1 MNFDS
6 AAARAASI
14 VLAAAACLA
23 GCGGGGSGDQASTST
38 ASEAP
43 ATSGTTQDSV
53 SASDPSTTT
62 SAADKAAAVASAA
75 TDATTTP
82 DVSAGASTTTSGT
95 SPTTTTDTS
104 TSDSTAPVQVASAST
119 PAAPQATAQAAR
131 AVRSGMGVNLAGLV
145 DYTAEVPTI
154 DFMKKAGAWFTQ
166 CTDQV
171 TCKNFTAPASGYDTQ
186 EESKLDLDADGWI
199 RSLPAASDTT
209 VKYRMVTTNLTEAG
223 VQQPGTYTVVY
234 DGKGTIT
241 YLGAASKVASQS
253 TAGRDVVTVTNTTT
267 TPFYLR
273 ITATDPT
280 NYIRNIRVY
289 PPGGACQNDLTTYV
303 ASAASCTGATGKFV
317 AFENFPAGTTWHP
330 AMIASLKGFRSIR
343 FMDWSKTNATAAAN
357 WTDRTPATA
366 RTWTGDAGAPLEA
379 MFDLAA
385 KVGADPWMNIPPH
398 ATDAYVHSF
407 GQLAHA
413 HLAPGAK
420 LYLEYGNEMW
430 NFSFPATKWG
440 VTQSQAAFPK
450 QLAAGANPVL
460 VYLNWYALRLGQVCQ
475 MVKSEFGADASR
487 VQCVANTQAASSGN
501 TENVLQCVY
510 AQSLLGQPCAKI
522 FDAVAIAPYF
532 GYYIGGGA
540 TAATVSG
547 WTANA
552 DGGLGAMF
560 QEILGTN
567 TSGASVIAPLFSLG
581 AKSSSGSVAEINAWM
596 TSNKA
601 VATKYGLPLLA
612 YEGGQGLIPTSDT
625 KVMNLMFA
633 ANRDARMGT
642 AYQQMLTNWKNAGG
656 QTFML
661 FSDVGIYSHSGM
673 WGMRESMYDQSN
685 PKWQA
690 AVSWR
695 DKVVC
700 WWSGC

>member
-14 VLAAAACLA
+14 VLAAAASLA
-23 GCGGGGSGDQASTST
+23 GCGGGGGAGDQTTSSS

-43 ATSGTTQDSV
+43 VQTGTTQDNVTS
-53 SASDPSTTT
+53 STTDAAT
-62 SAADKAAAVASAA
+62 AAVADKAATVASAA
-75 TDATTTP
+75 TVATTAP
-82 DVSAGASTTTSGT
+82 DVSTAS
-95 SPTTTTDTS
+95 SPSVNVAPVAPD
-104 TSDSTAPVQVASAST
+104 DTAPVQVASST
-119 PAAPQATAQAAR
+119 APTIVNTPPIAAPSAKP
-131 AVRSGMGVNLAGLV
+131 RSGVGVNLAGLMS
-145 DYTAEVPTI
+145 YAAEVPTV

-166 CTDQV
+166 CTDQI
-171 TCKNFTAPASGYDTQ
+171 TCKNFVAPASGYDTQ
-186 EESKLDLDADGWI
+186 EESKLDLDENGWV
-199 RSLPAASDTT
+199 RSLPAATDTT
-209 VKYRMVTTNLTEAG
+209 VKYRMVTTNITEAG

-241 YLGAASKVASQS
+241 YLGAGTKVASQS
-253 TAGRDVVTVTNTTT
+253 VAGRDVVSVTNTTT

-289 PPGGACQNDLTTYV
+289 PPGGACQNDMATYV
-303 ASAASCTGATGKFV
+303 SSASACNASSGKFV
-317 AFENFPAGTTWHP
+317 AFENFPTGYTWHP
-330 AMIASLKGFRSIR
+330 ALLSTLKGFRSLR
-343 FMDWSKTNATAAAN
+343 FMDWGMTNATQVAN
-357 WTDRTPATA
+357 WSDRTSLTT
-366 RTWTGDAGAPLEA
+366 RTWTGASGVPIEA
-379 MFDLAA
+379 MFDLAS

-407 GQLAHA
+407 AQFAHT
-413 HLAPGAK
+413 HLAAGAK
-420 LYLEYGNEMW
+420 LNIEYGNEMW

-440 VTQSQAAFPK
+440 VTQSQLAFPK
-450 QLAAGANPVL
+450 QLAAGVNPVL

-475 MVKSEFGADASR
+475 IVKSEFGADASR
-487 VQCVANTQAASSGN
+487 VQCIANTQAASSGN

-532 GYYIGGGA
+532 GYYIGSGT
-540 TAATVSG
+540 TAAAVST
-547 WTANA
+547 WTSDA
-552 DGGLGAMF
+552 DGGLGRMF
-560 QEILGTN
+560 QEILGIGGSG
-567 TSGASVIAPLFSLG
+567 TSAIAPLFSLG
-581 AKSSSGSVAEINAWM
+581 AKSSAGSVAEINTWM
-596 TSNKA
+596 TSSKA

-612 YEGGQGLIPTSDT
+612 YEGGQGLIPPADP
-625 KVMNLMFA
+625 KVTNLMFA

-642 AYQQMLTNWKNAGG
+642 AYQEMLTNWKNDGG

-673 WGMRESMYDQSN
+673 WGMRESMFDESN
-685 PKWQA
+685 PKWKA

-695 DKVVC
+695 DKVAC
-700 WWSGC
+700 WWTGC